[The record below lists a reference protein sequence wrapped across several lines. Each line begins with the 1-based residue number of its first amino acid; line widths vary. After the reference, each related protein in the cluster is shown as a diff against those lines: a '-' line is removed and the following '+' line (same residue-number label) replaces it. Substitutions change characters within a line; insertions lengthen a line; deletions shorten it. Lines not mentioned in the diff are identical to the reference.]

1 MPVRN
6 LLSSLNAKLD
16 GYISNSKEYL
26 DFVRHFKEPY
36 EQSANK
42 TILKPHVYRS
52 VVIHFYTI
60 IESFSYDMVDAV
72 LATTKSIHLNAKS
85 GYNDVDKKLRDNHLK
100 SSVKLLQLLAEQKR
114 TDFKINI
121 EQIIKNL
128 NGCVN
133 QNNIDF
139 TIQSFRTH
147 SSNLTHEHIKQ
158 LLSKLNINDVEYEE
172 IKVYS
177 KKIDNIVGYR
187 NSLAHSFEPDDMTE
201 SLDLLLEYLHDVDNY
216 FRIWINKI
224 VAQYVEIQER
234 ILKES
239 LTRYKMKD
247 IFKKSCVVVFSIE
260 NNKIFIGQSVFI
272 KTSKNEYVGLT
283 VKSIGIDG
291 KNDYTYQDIISSTD
305 IALQFN
311 EDLGNKLN
319 EIKELIIFK
328 ESNNYTGMHN
338 DKFISGN

>member
-6 LLSSLNAKLD
+6 LLSSLNTKLD

-26 DFVRHFKEPY
+26 DFVRHFKGFY

-42 TILKPHVYRS
+42 TILKPHIYRS

-72 LATTKSIHLNAKS
+72 LITTKNIHLNARL
-85 GYNDVDKKLRDNHLK
+85 GYENIDEKLRRNHLK
-100 SSVKLLQLLAEQKR
+100 SSIKLLQLLADQRRK
-114 TDFKINI
+114 DFKITL

-158 LLSKLNINDVEYEE
+158 LLSKLSINDVEYEE
-172 IKVYS
+172 IKIYS
-177 KKIDNIVGYR
+177 RKIDNIVSYR
-187 NSLAHSFEPDDMTE
+187 NSLAHSFEPDDMME

-224 VAQYVEIQER
+224 VAQYVEMQKT
-234 ILKES
+234 LLNES
-239 LTRYKMKD
+239 LTRYKMKKV
-247 IFKKSCVVVFSIE
+247 FEGLCLVGFSIE
-260 NNKIFIGQSVFI
+260 NNKIFIGQRVFVKI
-272 KTSKNEYVGLT
+272 SKNEYVGLT
-283 VKSIGIDG
+283 IKSIGVEG
-291 KNDYTYQDIISSTD
+291 KNDYIAKDIISSTD
-305 IALQFN
+305 VALQFN
-311 EDLGNKLN
+311 ESLGSKLK

-328 ESNNYTGMHN
+328 ESN
-338 DKFISGN
+338 K